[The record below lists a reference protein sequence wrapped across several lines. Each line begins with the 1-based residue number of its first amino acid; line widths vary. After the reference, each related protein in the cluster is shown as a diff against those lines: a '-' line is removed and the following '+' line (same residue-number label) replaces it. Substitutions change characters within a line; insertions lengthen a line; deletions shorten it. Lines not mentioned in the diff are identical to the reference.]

1 MTQRLTVQQIKE
13 KYFSDPDK
21 VIQVRAGEI
30 LYDELAYNQ
39 RLYIVLS
46 GCITGYMSNRFGD
59 EYKIFESIK
68 DQFVG
73 VHSFFSED
81 HQSYA
86 KIVASTDATLA
97 YIEADEFQ
105 DRMLDH
111 EFSSFVVSLALSEL
125 SARQRFA
132 RKEAFE
138 KQESMKRL
146 MQADKMA
153 TLGQMAA
160 GLAHELNNAV
170 GVLASKTTWLAD
182 IVAEYLNE
190 KDAHQMFPFFE
201 QGLHRGQYLS
211 SSEVRHN
218 RQQFERELKF
228 DHSLARKIAKT
239 GLAVSELKSL
249 GTKDLRKAAERVVYY
264 WEIGAAFYDM
274 GIAARQAT
282 HVVSS
287 VRQLGARHR
296 QHHDGVEVNKSLHE
310 ALAILSSML
319 KSIRLELKLEDPL
332 PEVFGSGGELM
343 QVFVNLIKNA
353 AESLTANNTESPTL
367 WICSHLNQKQIEV
380 TIKDNGPGIPKS
392 IQHKIFRPNVS
403 TKVEGLSFG
412 LGLGLSIVQR
422 LVEGHGGSIQ
432 LNSEPGN
439 TEFKVI
445 LPVN

>member
-1 MTQRLTVQQIKE
+1 MTQTLTIQQIKDR
-13 KYFSDPDK
+13 YFADPDK
-21 VIQVRAGEI
+21 TIQVKEGEV

-39 RLYIVLS
+39 RLYIVLN
-46 GCITGYMSNRFGD
+46 GCISGYMSNRFGD
-59 EYKIFESIK
+59 EYKIFESTR

-86 KIVASTDATLA
+86 RIVATTDATLA
-97 YIEADEFQ
+97 YIEADNLH

-111 EFSSFVVSLALSEL
+111 EFSSFVVSLALNEL

-146 MQADKMA
+146 LQADKMA

-190 KDAHQMFPFFE
+190 KDAHQMFQFFE

-211 SSEVRHN
+211 SSQVRQN
-218 RQQFERELKF
+218 RQQFERELNF
-228 DHSLARKIAKT
+228 DHALARKIAKT
-239 GLAVSELKSL
+239 GLAVADLKTL
-249 GTKDLRKAAERVVYY
+249 GSHDLRSTAERVVYY

-274 GIAARQAT
+274 TIAARQAN

-296 QHHDGVEVNKSLHE
+296 QHHEGVEVNKSLHE
-310 ALAILSSML
+310 ALAILNSML
-319 KSIRLELKLEDPL
+319 KSIRLELALEESL
-332 PEVFGSGGELM
+332 PGVFGSGGELM

-353 AESLTANNTESPTL
+353 AESLTTAKTEAPTI
-367 WICSHLNQKQIEV
+367 WICSRIHEGQIEV

-392 IQHKIFRPNVS
+392 IQHKIFRPNVT

-422 LVEGHGGSIQ
+422 LVEGHGGTIQ
-432 LNSEPGN
+432 LQSQPGN